1 MNTLKMDEWTE
12 GEKANNNFFGNA
24 VGIDMQLD
32 ELKIYLKEVHNFIKI
47 TYINLQSDRIHGLD
61 SETLENLSY
70 HFEHTQGEILR
81 KSIIIS
87 IVILLEAEIDTYCE
101 DFRKHKKLS
110 IGYNNFKGDLLEKFK
125 TFTSKLLQSD
135 FNFQGILWQDIVGL
149 YEIRNSLVHNSGL
162 VSDFGKRKT
171 IENFIC
177 RNKSFEIDDN
187 ERIIISH
194 QACLE
199 SIKIVETFFNEITD
213 FALRVFPDRHHYI
226 NGTEPF

>member
-1 MNTLKMDEWTE
+1 MAEWTD

-32 ELKIYLKEVHNFIKI
+32 ELKVYLNEVHSFIKI
-47 TYINLQSDRIHGLD
+47 THINLQSDKMKGLD
-61 SETLENLSY
+61 SETLENLKY

-87 IVILLEAEIDTYCE
+87 TVILLESEIDTYCK

-110 IGYNNFKGDLLEKFK
+110 IGYNDFKGDLLDKFK
-125 TFTSKLLQSD
+125 IFSSKILQSD
-135 FNFQGILWQDIVGL
+135 FNFQGTLWQDIVGL
-149 YEIRNSLVHNSGL
+149 YEIRNSLVHNCGL

-171 IENFIC
+171 IESFNS

-187 ERIIISH
+187 ERICVSH
-194 QACLE
+194 QACLD

-213 FALRVFPDRHHYI
+213 FALRVFPDRHQYVDD
-226 NGTEPF
+226 GTEPF